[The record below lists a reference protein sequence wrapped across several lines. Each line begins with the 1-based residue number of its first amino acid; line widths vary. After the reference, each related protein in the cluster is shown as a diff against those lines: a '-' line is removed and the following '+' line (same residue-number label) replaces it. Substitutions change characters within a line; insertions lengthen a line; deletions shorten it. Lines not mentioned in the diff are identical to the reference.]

1 MHALH
6 DHYMQYIAQMCE
18 LNKLRYATLKHV
30 NALLFCILDAFAALP
45 VRLRVGAIL
54 CKVVDTSAAW
64 LVNSTFVTR

>member
-30 NALLFCILDAFAALP
+30 NALLFCILGAFAAP
-45 VRLRVGAIL
+45 WPPARFRVGV
-54 CKVVDTSAAW
+54 KVVDTSAAW